1 MSTVQHP
8 HGTSVRRV
16 ARGAGFFVLAQ
27 HVLDVTQIGSPAQA
41 PHRTSRKGV
50 TVNDRLPSVIDRYYS
65 AVNARRI
72 DLLMDCFTP
81 NAIVNDRG
89 EKQTLGGR
97 DSIRAWASAAT
108 AAYEPS
114 VDVRTFARR
123 DDGTISVNA
132 EVTGTFPGSPLPFVY
147 DFTIV
152 AGRIVH
158 LDIDQR

>member
-1 MSTVQHP
+1 MP
-8 HGTSVRRV
+8 I
-16 ARGAGFFVLAQ
+16 RG
-27 HVLDVTQIGSPAQA
+27 PAQA
-41 PHRTSRKGV
+41 PHEASRKGA

-72 DLLMDCFTP
+72 DLQIDCFTP

-89 EKQTLGGR
+89 ENRLLGGH
-97 DSIRAWASAAT
+97 DSIRTWADAVA

-114 VDVRTFARR
+114 VDVRAFARR
-123 DDGTISVNA
+123 DDGTVSVTT

-152 AGRIVH
+152 AGRIVY
-158 LDIDQR
+158 LDIEQR